1 MFLQKK
7 IMRNNPSF
15 LPDPIP
21 IISYNCH
28 SRCFTVISSCIKVRA
43 WQKAPKEVV
52 WLPVLHFAGGLM
64 DCFQKKNIDI
74 LHTLCAL
81 SLLSRIYVDCDCG
94 QTNSKVEYLDEN
106 FEKFGR
112 KLQVLKCFESTRMIK
127 RKDKQKSLH
136 KT

>member
-1 MFLQKK
+1 MTSFSTRPYSNHLRGLVSLIVTPIVLHLLAVWSKYGLDKK
-7 IMRNNPSF
+7 P
-15 LPDPIP
+15 
-21 IISYNCH
+21 
-28 SRCFTVISSCIKVRA
+28 
-43 WQKAPKEVV
+43 PKKLSG
-52 WLPVLHFAGGLM
+52 LPVLHFAGGLM

>member
-1 MFLQKK
+1 
-7 IMRNNPSF
+7 MRNNPFFYQTLFQSF
-15 LPDPIP
+15 PWPCY
-21 IISYNCH
+21 YNCYFH
-28 SRCFTVISSCIKVRA
+28 SFTVISYLIKGLTKSPQRNCRASCA
-43 WQKAPKEVV
+43 AFCGWTD
-52 WLPVLHFAGGLM
+52 GL
-64 DCFQKKNIDI
+64 FSEKNIDI

-81 SLLSRIYVDCDCG
+81 SQLSRIYVDCDCG

-106 FEKFGR
+106 FEKLGR